1 MGRWTRRTSTLSASA
16 LPRFRLCDLPLDRW
30 PQSERGL
37 WVVTRSRLVLPAP
50 LALDLVLRLRL
61 GRGLPLHVARRVRP
75 SARERHFVIDDVPGP
90 AVGVAGLTHEI
101 LFQLLAALDPTAT
114 DARSG
119 RRGSRVAHRRGTWRR
134 GVRCRNARA
143 AGRRRGAR
151 GTGFAPPLTGCV
163 PRVRLDGLP
172 GARGVPAH
180 VHATGVRAWG
190 GGRAPAAVAALRRRG
205 DGQREAD
212 EECGE
217 GRDSHVAALTRCRRS
232 RVVGYTCPSS
242 RCRRCRTPSRSCTPH
257 NMMTTAPSSC

>member
-101 LFQLLAALDPTAT
+101 LFRLLAALDPTAT
-114 DARSG
+114 DARAGRRG
-119 RRGSRVAHRRGTWRR
+119 RRGSREAHRRGTGRR
-134 GVRCRNARA
+134 GLRCRNGPAT
-143 AGRRRGAR
+143 GRRRGAR
-151 GTGFAPPLTGCV
+151 
-163 PRVRLDGLP
+163 
-172 GARGVPAH
+172 
-180 VHATGVRAWG
+180 ATGLA
-190 GGRAPAAVAALRRRG
+190 
-205 DGQREAD
+205 
-212 EECGE
+212 
-217 GRDSHVAALTRCRRS
+217 S
-232 RVVGYTCPSS
+232 
-242 RCRRCRTPSRSCTPH
+242 
-257 NMMTTAPSSC
+257 